1 MLEKSLDE
9 ISAAA
14 PALNVEQ
21 PLVAALRK
29 SLEYLAAFALCL
41 LILITVLDVVGRYI
55 LNAPLPGAFE
65 YVRALMA
72 FVTFAALPLVCAR
85 NEHLRAGILDHLM
98 SRRLNLLR
106 EPVIQLL
113 SVMVLVAIAW
123 RLWAEAVA
131 KWKSRE
137 MLSSINLPLWFP
149 IGFMAAMCVAA
160 AVVTIALVVVT
171 TRTMLMQKTNLKSF
185 AK

>member
-1 MLEKSLDE
+1 MPEKSFDE

-14 PALNVEQ
+14 PSLSIDQ
-21 PLVAALRK
+21 PLVVALRRQ
-29 SLEYLAAFALCL
+29 LEYLAAFALCV

-85 NEHLRAGILDHLM
+85 NEHLRAGILDHLI
-98 SRRLNLLR
+98 SQRLNLLR
-106 EPVIQLL
+106 EPVIQWL
-113 SVMVLVAIAW
+113 SVTVLIAITW

-131 KWKSRE
+131 KWKSGE

-160 AVVTIALVVVT
+160 VVVTLALAVVT
-171 TRTMLMQKTNLKSF
+171 TRTALIRETKPAIV

>member
-1 MLEKSLDE
+1 MLEKSFDE

-85 NEHLRAGILDHLM
+85 NEHLRAGILDHLI

-113 SVMVLVAIAW
+113 SVLVLVAIAW

-137 MLSSINLPLWFP
+137 ILSSINLPLWFP

-160 AVVTIALVVVT
+160 VLVTMALAVVT
-171 TRTMLMQKTNLKSF
+171 TRTTLIRNTKPEPF

>member
-1 MLEKSLDE
+1 MPEKSFDE
-9 ISAAA
+9 IAATA
-14 PALNVEQ
+14 PALNAEQ
-21 PLVAALRK
+21 PLVTTLRK
-29 SLEYLAAFALCL
+29 TLEYLAACALCL
-41 LILITVLDVVGRYI
+41 LILITVLDVVGRYM

-85 NEHLRAGILDHLM
+85 NEHLRAGILDHLI
-98 SRRLNLLR
+98 SRRLSLLR

-113 SVMVLVAIAW
+113 SMMVLVVIGW

-131 KWKSRE
+131 KWKSGE
-137 MLSSINLPLWFP
+137 ILSSIKLPLWFP

-160 AVVTIALVVVT
+160 VVVTLALAVVTART
-171 TRTMLMQKTNLKSF
+171 TWVRKTRPEYV

>member
-1 MLEKSLDE
+1 MPEKSFDE
-9 ISAAA
+9 IASAA
-14 PALNVEQ
+14 PALNAEQ
-21 PLVAALRK
+21 PLVTALRK
-29 SLEYLAAFALCL
+29 TLEYLAACALCL
-41 LILITVLDVVGRYI
+41 LILITVLDVVGRYM

-85 NEHLRAGILDHLM
+85 NEHLRAGILDHLI
-98 SRRLNLLR
+98 SRRLSLLR

-113 SVMVLVAIAW
+113 SMMVLVVIGW

-131 KWKSRE
+131 KWKSGE
-137 MLSSINLPLWFP
+137 ILSSIKLPLWFP

-160 AVVTIALVVVT
+160 VVVTLALAVVTART
-171 TRTMLMQKTNLKSF
+171 TWVRKTQPE
-185 AK
+185 

>member
-41 LILITVLDVVGRYI
+41 LILFTVLDVVGRYI

>member
-1 MLEKSLDE
+1 MLEKSFDE

-21 PLVAALRK
+21 PLVDALRK
-29 SLEYLAAFALCL
+29 ALEYLAAFGLCL
-41 LILITVLDVVGRYI
+41 LILITVLDVVGRYV

-85 NEHLRAGILDHLM
+85 NEHLRAGILDHM
-98 SRRLNLLR
+98 ISRRLNLLR

-123 RLWAEAVA
+123 RLWAETFA
-131 KWKSRE
+131 KWRSRE
-137 MLSSINLPLWFP
+137 ILSSINLPLWFP
-149 IGFMAAMCVAA
+149 IGFMAAMSVAA
-160 AVVTIALVVVT
+160 VLVTVALAVVTART
-171 TRTMLMQKTNLKSF
+171 TLTRKTKPESF
-185 AK
+185 SR

>member
-1 MLEKSLDE
+1 MLEKSFDE

-14 PALNVEQ
+14 PALEVEQ
-21 PLVAALRK
+21 PLVVAMRK
-29 SLEYLAAFALCL
+29 ALEYLAAFALCL

-85 NEHLRAGILDHLM
+85 NEHLRAGILDHLI

-113 SVMVLVAIAW
+113 SVLVLVAIAW

-137 MLSSINLPLWFP
+137 VLSSINLPLWLP
-149 IGFMAAMCVAA
+149 IGFMAGMCVAA
-160 AVVTIALVVVT
+160 VIVSLALTVVT
-171 TRTMLMQKTNLKSF
+171 TRTTLIRKTKPDSF
-185 AK
+185 SK